1 MSTFA
6 QETDN
11 DLTLVQGQL
20 RLVTDVAEEAAIE
33 LGNRFRFVQGEYF
46 LDTRQGVP
54 YFGFVFVK
62 NPDVLLIRQL
72 FRSIILSVQGVSR
85 IVDMQCDFDS
95 SARKL
100 DFAFRALAANGKIIA
115 GGAGKPFIVEPS

>member
-11 DLTLVQGQL
+11 DLKLVKGQL
-20 RLVTDVAEEAAIE
+20 VLVTDPAEATAIE
-33 LGNRFRFVQGEYF
+33 LRNKFQFVKGEYF

-62 NPDVLLIRQL
+62 NPDLLLIRQL
-72 FRSIILSVQGVSR
+72 FRTIILSAQAVKRVLELTT
-85 IVDMQCDFDS
+85 DYDS
-95 SARKL
+95 SQRKL
-100 DFAFRALAANGKIIA
+100 SFSFRAETDSGKVIT
-115 GGAGKPFIVEPS
+115 GGSGQPFIVEP

>member
-11 DLTLVQGQL
+11 DLTLVKGQFV
-20 RLVTDVAEEAAIE
+20 LVTDVAQEAAIE

-62 NPDVLLIRQL
+62 NPDVLLIRQI
-72 FRSIILSVQGVSR
+72 FRQIILSVQGVSR
-85 IVDMQCDFDS
+85 IIDMTLSFDS
-95 SARKL
+95 KARNL
-100 DFAFRALAANGKIIA
+100 AFAFRAQSTNGRIIS
-115 GGAGKPFIVEPS
+115 GGAGKPFIVEP

>member
-1 MSTFA
+1 VSTFA

-20 RLVTDVAEEAAIE
+20 VLVTDVAEEAAIE
-33 LGNRFRFVQGEYF
+33 LGNKFRFVQGEYF

-72 FRSIILSVQGVSR
+72 FRSVILAVEGVDRII
-85 IVDMQCDFDS
+85 DMNVDFDTA
-95 SARKL
+95 ARHL
-100 DFAFRALAANGKIIA
+100 DFSFRALAANGKIIS
-115 GGAGKPFIVEPS
+115 GGAGVPFIVEPS